1 MTAPIAVV
9 ERFNATWSAHDLSA
23 ALALIS
29 PDCVFEST
37 SPAPDGNRAVGPEQ
51 IAAAWRPIFDD
62 VSSRFTSEEVFAA
75 GDRVV
80 QRWRYDW
87 TDGHVR
93 GVDVFRLRGGLVCE
107 KLSYVKG

>member
-1 MTAPIAVV
+1 MTSPLAVV
-9 ERFNATWSAHDLSA
+9 ERFNAAWDAHDLAA

-37 SPAPDGNRAVGPEQ
+37 SPPDGSRAVGTEQ
-51 IAAAWRPIFDD
+51 IAAAWQPIFDD
-62 VSSRFTSEEVFAA
+62 VSSRFTSEEVFGS
-75 GDRVV
+75 GDRIV
-80 QRWRYDW
+80 QLWRYEW

-93 GVDVFRLRGGLVCE
+93 GVDVFRLRDGLVCE